1 MNLHPIKLITAFLI
15 FLSASVFSYAQTSL
29 PKTGDSIQITQL
41 KDIILSLPKS
51 FKNFSIG
58 SGNGDQIFLN
68 GDGKKTEISYIQ
80 QTPEDAGWFSKL
92 KDFAMMQG
100 YEMKINEAPDP
111 KSVPAGKPLPLP
123 TISFKEKDRE
133 AVYERVKAIMLY
145 VFKNNKDVYYQ
156 LIMPE

>member
-1 MNLHPIKLITAFLI
+1 MKWSIAKYSTLLFVILFSSL
-15 FLSASVFSYAQTSL
+15 FSFGQQAS
-29 PKTGDSIQITQL
+29 PKTGDSTQITQL
-41 KDIILSLPKS
+41 KDIILGLPKS

-100 YEMKINEAPDP
+100 YEMKITEAPDP
-111 KSVPAGKPLPLP
+111 KAVPAGKPIPLP

-145 VFKNNKDVYYQ
+145 VFKNNKNVYYQ
-156 LIMPE
+156 IIMPE